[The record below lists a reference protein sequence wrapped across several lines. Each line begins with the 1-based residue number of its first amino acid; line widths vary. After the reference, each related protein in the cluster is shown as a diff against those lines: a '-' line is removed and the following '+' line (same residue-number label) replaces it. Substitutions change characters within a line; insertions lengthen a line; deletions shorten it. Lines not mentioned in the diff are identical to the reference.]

1 MPDAPRLTPLPPD
14 ALDDAQRAVYDAIV
28 NGPRGAG
35 RGAAGLSRP
44 DGSLVGPFN
53 AFLHAP
59 ALGDKIQATGAVA
72 RFGTELPRRLAELA
86 ILVVA
91 REWAAQFEWWAHAR
105 LAKAEGVDEA
115 VIEAIRVGDEPP
127 FVEEAELCVYAFAK
141 ELLGPAHR
149 VPAVLYQRAIDLF
162 GERQVVELVG
172 IIGYYCLVSGVLNAF
187 AVELPEGVEAPFEEP
202 VTP

>member
-1 MPDAPRLTPLPPD
+1 MPDAPRLKPLLPD
-14 ALDDAQRAVYDAIV
+14 ELDESQRTVYDAIV
-28 NGPRGAG
+28 GGPRAAG

-72 RFGTELPRRLAELA
+72 RFGTELPRRLGELA
-86 ILVVA
+86 ILCVA
-91 REWAAQFEWWAHAR
+91 KEWMAQFEWWAHAR
-105 LAKAEGVDEA
+105 LAKAEGLDDE
-115 VIEAIRVGDEPP
+115 VIEAIRMGDEPP
-127 FVEEAELCVYAFAK
+127 FAEEAELCVYAFAK

-149 VPAVLYQRAIDLF
+149 VPTVLYRRAVDLL

-172 IIGYYCLVSGVLNAF
+172 IIGYYCLVSGILNTF
-187 AVELPEGVEAPFEEP
+187 AVELPEGVDAPFDEP
-202 VTP
+202 A